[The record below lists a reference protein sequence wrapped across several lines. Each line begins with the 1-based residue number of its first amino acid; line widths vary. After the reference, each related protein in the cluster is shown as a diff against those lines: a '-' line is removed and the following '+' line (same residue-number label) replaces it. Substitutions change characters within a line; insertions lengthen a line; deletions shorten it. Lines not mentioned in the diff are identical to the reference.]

1 MFVAERVHLPAG
13 HPSRQSVPGVKPPEP
28 LEISSY
34 DRAPGTVI
42 VLVGELDIA
51 TAGHSVLAGYF
62 EQPVAAG
69 REYVVA
75 DVAGLGF
82 CDCAGLK
89 TLLRIHRRAA
99 ASGGWLRLSGAA
111 PRMCALLRV
120 TMLTHVLRCYPGIAE
135 AFADIAVPDDC
146 SVVRTGFDESG
157 VG

>member
-1 MFVAERVHLPAG
+1 M
-13 HPSRQSVPGVKPPEP
+13 PGVKPPEP

-42 VLVGELDIA
+42 VLVGELDVA
-51 TAGHSVLAGYF
+51 TAGHSVLARYF

-75 DVAGLGF
+75 DVAGLRF

-89 TLLRIHRRAA
+89 ALLRIHRRAT

-111 PRMCALLRV
+111 PRMRRLLRV
-120 TMLTHVLRCYPGIAE
+120 TMLTDVLQCYPGIDE
-135 AFADIAVPDDC
+135 AFADIAVPDDR
-146 SVVRTGFDESG
+146 SVAHTGFDESG